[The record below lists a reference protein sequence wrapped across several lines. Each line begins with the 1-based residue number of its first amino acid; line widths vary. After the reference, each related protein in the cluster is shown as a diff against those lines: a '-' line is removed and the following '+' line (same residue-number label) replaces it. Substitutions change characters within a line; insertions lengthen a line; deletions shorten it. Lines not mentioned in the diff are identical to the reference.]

1 MTECERLIQ
10 EGKFSEDF
18 FKEEVRCDFLVTTE
32 RKKLWAI
39 QIDLLQQLLTVCKRH
54 NLQVF
59 ALFGTLLGAV
69 RHKGFIPW
77 DDDIDVGMPRKD
89 YEKLWE
95 FRDEFQS
102 PYYLQYPGKDKDYFI
117 SFAKLRNSNTTQV
130 SKKFFH
136 RQFNAGV
143 LIDIFPLDSWDST
156 AEDGEMCYQRIKEL
170 NIDNSNYL
178 RQGYPNPDDI
188 MKQRIAQWTGRSPQE
203 NLAEIE
209 DLVQRYKDFSGVD
222 CLTTITCTLDP
233 YKKIMF
239 LKEWFS
245 KTIELSFEMLS
256 IPVPEGYLQMLE
268 LSFGD
273 WEKFPPIEQ
282 RGSWHSD
289 LICDVNR
296 PYTDY
301 LFTKVNI

>member
-39 QIDLLQQLLTVCKRH
+39 QIDLLRELLGVCKRH
-54 NLQVF
+54 DLRIYAF
-59 ALFGTLLGAV
+59 WGTLLGTV

-77 DDDIDVGMPRKD
+77 DDDIDVTMPRED

-102 PYYLQYPGKDKDYFI
+102 PYFLQYPGRDKDYFI

-130 SKKFFH
+130 SKNFFH

-188 MKQRIAQWTGRSPQE
+188 MKQRIAQWTGRHPAE
-203 NLAEIE
+203 NLQEIHAIAK
-209 DLVQRYKDFSGVD
+209 QYQNNPKVD
-222 CLTTITCTLDP
+222 GMTPIVCTIYP
-233 YKKIMF
+233 FQKIVF
-239 LKEWFS
+239 PKEIFNDV
-245 KTIELSFEMLS
+245 EYLPFENIL
-256 IPVPEGYLQMLE
+256 IPVPKEYTRLLE
-268 LSFGD
+268 MQYGD
-273 WEKFPPIEQ
+273 WQTYPPFGK
-282 RGSWHSD
+282 RGVWHAD
-289 LICDVNR
+289 LIYDVDK
-296 PYTDY
+296 PYTSYTILKDE
-301 LFTKVNI
+301 